1 MNRLRRLLHSGLVV
15 VTFCAGSG
23 ALWVFHSRRF
33 LQMVEQ
39 AVVIRFNILNP
50 EHWLQILLWVN

>member
-1 MNRLRRLLHSGLVV
+1 MNQLRLLLHSGLVV
-15 VTFCAGSG
+15 VTLCAGSG
-23 ALWVFHSRRF
+23 TLWILQSRRF